1 MANQFSAKLENG
13 VLVIS
18 IPIESKPFPASS
30 TGKSFAVA
38 STYGPVA
45 TAIVVD
51 GKPLVI
57 NVNAYIKNSNPP
69 AAQEA

>member
-18 IPIESKPFPASS
+18 IPIENKPFPASS
-30 TGKSFAVA
+30 TGKSFTVA
-38 STYGPVA
+38 STHGPVA
-45 TAIVVD
+45 TAVVVD

-57 NVNAYIKNSNPP
+57 GVNAYIKNSNPP